1 MLLSSLYLKSCEKSS
16 KDCLGYFDSGK
27 REEYLD

>member
-16 KDCLGYFDSGK
+16 KDCLGYF
-27 REEYLD
+27 